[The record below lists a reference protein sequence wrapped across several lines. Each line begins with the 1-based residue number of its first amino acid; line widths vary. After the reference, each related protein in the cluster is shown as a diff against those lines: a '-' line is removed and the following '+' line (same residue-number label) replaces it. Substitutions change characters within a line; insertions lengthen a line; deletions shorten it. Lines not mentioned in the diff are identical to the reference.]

1 MKNLQYAR
9 VGAVRA
15 KANNSNSTNNHESS
29 FGSVEKFKSSANKVF
44 INTLNK
50 TSCK

>member
-15 KANNSNSTNNHESS
+15 KAYNSNSTNNHQGAIGFVDS
-29 FGSVEKFKSSANKVF
+29 FKSSANKLF
-44 INTLNK
+44 DNTLNNI
-50 TSCK
+50 SCK

>member
-15 KANNSNSTNNHESS
+15 KANNSNSTNNHQSS
-29 FGSVEKFKSSANKVF
+29 FGSVESFKGSPNKIF
-44 INTLNK
+44 NNTLNK
-50 TSCK
+50 SSCK